1 MRKFAS
7 RSRWIG
13 LLLLCAASAAA
24 QQPQQFKFNAGPD
37 AAISLS
43 GDYGNVSVRPA
54 AGRQITITAIPSAQ
68 SAKAAAS
75 QSGNRIEVHTQRT
88 QAGSNDPVNYE
99 VAVPIDTRVSLRN
112 VQGEIHVEKLKA
124 DISAETDSG
133 KISVSDIGS
142 AHVHLRSMSGPM
154 TLANIRNGHVELTS
168 VSGNLEL
175 NQVNGPSVS
184 ANTGEGNITAR
195 GNFGGAGDY
204 SFSTNKGDINIFVP
218 ADISVPIDAHSV
230 KGSVENELQRADSS
244 AAVATPSQDTSFAG
258 ASNAGSSAVQLRSFS
273 GKIRVKKQ

>member
-1 MRKFAS
+1 MLRLAS
-7 RSRWIG
+7 SSRWMG
-13 LLLLCAASAAA
+13 LLLLCVATASA

-37 AAISLS
+37 AAISIS
-43 GDYGNVSVRPA
+43 NDFGAVNVRPA
-54 AGRQITITAIPSAQ
+54 AGRQITITATPSAQ
-68 SAKAAAS
+68 SAKAVAT

-88 QAGSNDPVNYE
+88 QAGSSDPVNYE
-99 VAVPIDTRVSLRN
+99 IAVPLDTRVSLRT

-124 DISAETDSG
+124 DVSAESDSG

-142 AHVHLRSMSGPM
+142 AHVHLRSLSGPM
-154 TLANIRNGHVELTS
+154 TLTNIRNGHVELTS

-175 NQVNGPSVS
+175 DQVNGPSVS

-204 SFSTNKGDINIFVP
+204 SFSTHKGDINIFVP

-230 KGSVENELQRADSS
+230 KDSVENELQQADSS
-244 AAVATPSQDTSFAG
+244 AAVATPSQNTSFAG